1 MMTPEN
7 AARPSPMPQL
17 ASYIARAIRQPLP
30 EAVCEKAR
38 FQLLDTLAAMVS
50 GSRLLPGAKAI
61 GYIQTQGQ
69 GTAACVA
76 GTTLL
81 TTAVNAALANGMLA
95 HADETDDS
103 HAQSLTHPGCGIV
116 PAALA
121 IAEMHHKSGTEL
133 LRALVLGYDVC
144 CRMSLALGAYRFRAA
159 GHSSHSFGPNF
170 GAAAACGALVGIDET
185 GARYLMSY
193 AAQQASG
200 VSCWMRD
207 TDHIEKAF
215 DFGGMPARNGVTAAL
230 MVASGFTGVADVFS
244 GERCFFDAYGDNA
257 DRGVLTHEL
266 GTRFEILQTSIKRW
280 TVGSP
285 IQAPLDSLHA
295 LLALE
300 AIRPADLRQIVVRI
314 PHESLTI
321 VNNRDMP
328 EICLQHLVA
337 VMLTDRTLSF
347 ASAHDRARMH
357 DPAVLALRQ
366 RVQLVGDDALSHA
379 MPTRQGI
386 VELTLHDGRVL
397 THFTPAVRGTP
408 PNPMTWAELVD
419 KCNALMAPVLGASQ
433 SSQLCAA
440 VSNIEALTD
449 IRQLRPLLQAN
460 SRYQKEITQ

>member
-17 ASYIARAIRQPLP
+17 ADYIARAIRQPLP
-30 EAVCEKAR
+30 DEVVEKAK

-50 GSRLLPGAKAI
+50 GSRLLPGQKAI
-61 GYIQTQGQ
+61 AYAQTQGQ
-69 GTAACVA
+69 SDQACIAGTA
-76 GTTLL
+76 LL
-81 TTAVNAALANGMLA
+81 TTAVNAALAGGMLA

-103 HAQSLTHPGCGIV
+103 HAASLTHPGCGIA

-121 IAEMHHKSGTEL
+121 VAEMYQRSGTDL

-144 CRMSLALGAYRFRAA
+144 ARLSIALGSYRFRAA

-170 GAAAACGALVGIDET
+170 GAAAACGALVGVDAT
-185 GARYLMSY
+185 QARYLMSY

-230 MVASGFTGVADVFS
+230 MVAQGLTGVADVFS

-257 DRGVLTHEL
+257 DRSILTHEL
-266 GTRFEILQTSIKRW
+266 GLRFEILQTSIKRW

-295 LLALE
+295 LLETE
-300 AIRPADLRQIVVRI
+300 AIRPDEVQQITVRI

-337 VMLTDRTLSF
+337 VMLIDGSLSF
-347 ASAHDRARMH
+347 ASAHDRARML
-357 DPAVLALRQ
+357 DPAALALRQ
-366 RVQLVGDDALSHA
+366 RVQLLGDDALSRA

-386 VELTLHDGRVL
+386 VELSLNDGRVL
-397 THFTPAVRGTP
+397 THFTEAVRGTP
-408 PNPMTWAELVD
+408 PNPMSWAELVE
-419 KCNALMAPVLGASQ
+419 KCDSLMAPVLGSEQ
-433 SSQLCAA
+433 SSELCDA
-440 VSNIEALTD
+440 VLTIDTLTD
-449 IRQLRPLLQAN
+449 LRQLRPFLQ
-460 SRYQKEITQ
+460 SHSEFQRGSDQ